1 MTKHIKTLL
10 TPFIQSKQLDW
21 KIKLLEEWP
30 RIMGSLATNVSI
42 AKIYEDTVVLGV
54 YDSCWLQELY
64 LLSPT
69 ILQTINENLDQPRI
83 KTVRFKQVGSPKQRK
98 KVFQK
103 RVEKTAPI
111 SLNQREK
118 TALSRIKNESLRSA
132 LQSFLIRCH
141 KEKKK

>member
-10 TPFIQSKQLDW
+10 APFIQSKQLDW

-83 KTVRFKQVGSPKQRK
+83 KTVRFKQVGSPKQCK
-98 KVFQK
+98 KVSQK

-118 TALSRIKNESLRSA
+118 TALSLIKNESLRSA